1 MANCTSSAWGA
12 AGVLRP
18 RPFLSGEG
26 FVRKGS
32 VPRGLPCLSLLLF
45 LFLALPASPAL
56 GSGEPPLVVGAVAPH
71 HNVAGALIDRLYER
85 IREQI
90 PHPARVILIG
100 PDHFMRAR
108 QNIVFSAADWRTP
121 SGLLRADA
129 EGASSLKGAALRQ
142 DGVTRRDHGITEHIP
157 RVRKFFGDVPVLPL
171 VVKSCATDLQV
182 LRVRRALEALL
193 RERGGVVILSM
204 DLSHYKPRAESDA
217 EDERTLAALCAF
229 RLDELN
235 GLDVDCS
242 RGARLLLTLLQGLG
256 AVRSELLERSNSA
269 DFLPNASRTTGHATV
284 LFTR

>member
-18 RPFLSGEG
+18 RPFLPSTG

-32 VPRGLPCLSLLLF
+32 VSRGLLCLSLLLSVV
-45 LFLALPASPAL
+45 LFASPAP
-56 GSGEPPLVVGAVAPH
+56 GSGEPPHVVGAVAPH
-71 HNVAGALIDRLYER
+71 HNVAGALIDSLYER
-85 IREQI
+85 IREQV
-90 PHPARVILIG
+90 PRPARVILIG

-121 SGLLRADA
+121 WGLLRADA
-129 EGASSLKGAALRQ
+129 EGASSLGRAALRQ
-142 DGVTRRDHGITEHIP
+142 DDVPRRDHGITEHIP
-157 RVRKFFGDVPVLPL
+157 RIRKFFGDVPVLPL
-171 VVKSCATDLQV
+171 VVKSRATDLQV
-182 LRVRRALEALL
+182 LRVRKVLEGLL
-193 RERGGVVILSM
+193 RDRGGVVILSM

-217 EDERTLAALCAF
+217 EDERTLAAIRAF
-229 RLDELN
+229 RLHELN
-235 GLDVDCS
+235 GLDVDCP

-269 DFLPNASRTTGHATV
+269 DFLPIASRTTGHATV

>member
-18 RPFLSGEG
+18 RPFLPGEG

-100 PDHFMRAR
+100 PDHFKIGRAH
-108 QNIVFSAADWRTP
+108 V
-121 SGLLRADA
+121 
-129 EGASSLKGAALRQ
+129 
-142 DGVTRRDHGITEHIP
+142 
-157 RVRKFFGDVPVLPL
+157 
-171 VVKSCATDLQV
+171 
-182 LRVRRALEALL
+182 
-193 RERGGVVILSM
+193 
-204 DLSHYKPRAESDA
+204 
-217 EDERTLAALCAF
+217 
-229 RLDELN
+229 
-235 GLDVDCS
+235 
-242 RGARLLLTLLQGLG
+242 
-256 AVRSELLERSNSA
+256 
-269 DFLPNASRTTGHATV
+269 
-284 LFTR
+284 